1 MGNLETRL
9 DKLEAAIPNPRP
21 LTPDDISRLTDAEYD
36 HLNNSLY
43 DVNLLLLTYDEFRGL
58 LEAYENAKA
67 SGVDGNAFMTP
78 ELTAALERARRDG
91 RPSLFKMYDLR
102 RMTNDELLALRHCYT
117 DEGQPLPEHLT
128 SELVAALERVKR

>member
-1 MGNLETRL
+1 MNLQNRVE
-9 DKLEAAIPNPRP
+9 KLEAAIPNPRP

-36 HLNNSLY
+36 HLTNSLY
-43 DVNLLLLTYDEFRGL
+43 DVNLRLLTYDEFRGL
-58 LEAYENAKA
+58 LEAYEKAKA
-67 SGVDGNAFMTP
+67 AGVDGNAFMTP
-78 ELTAALERARRDG
+78 ELIATLERARRDG

-102 RMTNDELLALRHCYT
+102 RLTNDELLALRLCYT